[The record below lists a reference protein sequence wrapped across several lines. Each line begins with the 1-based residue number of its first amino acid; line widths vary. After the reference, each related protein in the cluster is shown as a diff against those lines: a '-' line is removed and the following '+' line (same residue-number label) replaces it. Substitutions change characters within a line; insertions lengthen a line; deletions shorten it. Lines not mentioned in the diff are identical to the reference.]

1 MKNSKTLH
9 ALMLTAALT
18 FVGSGLASAAI
29 INIFPSKD
37 NTLYEFDPAE
47 GDVSNA
53 LGDHFFTGETAM
65 GELRRGVLA
74 FDITGNV
81 PAGSTITGVT
91 LSMHVS
97 RVPNNTGRTVE
108 LHRLLAAWGEG
119 TSQASGEEGIGA
131 PA

>member
-1 MKNSKTLH
+1 MNTQPANFAKILLPFVIATTL
-9 ALMLTAALT
+9 
-18 FVGSGLASAAI
+18 GGISPSLAIADV
-29 INIFPSKD
+29 ININPIKD
-37 NTLYEFDPAE
+37 NTLYEYDPAQ
-47 GDVSNA
+47 GDHSNA

-119 TSQASGEEGIGA
+119 T
-131 PA
+131 